1 MRADILLTGATGF
14 TGGFVCQQLLQRGIQ
29 FDCLVRPTAKTEK
42 LKQYHLRLV
51 EGDLNDIESLRRGF
65 PGYHTLINVASIG
78 FGAAPNI
85 VKACQDSEVKRAI
98 FVSTTAIFTQLNA
111 KSKVARKAAE
121 TAIQESDLDYTILR
135 PTMIYGTPQDRNM
148 IRLLRLIERSPL
160 IPIPGSGQSLQQPVH
175 VEDVA
180 WAICEVINQPK
191 TYRQDYNISGGQV
204 LSYNDVVQIAGQALG
219 KKPLLWHIPINLFI
233 NLIQMA
239 NSIGLKMPVSQE
251 QVLRLNED
259 KVFDYKAAQA
269 DFNYSPRSFTEGIA
283 QEVALLRR
291 GQLTSHPNLGT
302 SLHH

>member
-1 MRADILLTGATGF
+1 MCADILLIGATGF

-51 EGDLNDIESLRRGF
+51 EGDLNDIESLRRVF
-65 PGYHTLINVASIG
+65 PGYYTLINVASIG
-78 FGAAPNI
+78 FGAAPNL
-85 VKACQDSEVKRAI
+85 VKACQDSGVKRAI

-111 KSKVARKAAE
+111 KSKVVRQAAE
-121 TAIQESDLDYTILR
+121 KVIRESDLDYTILR
-135 PTMIYGTPQDRNM
+135 PTMIYGTPEDRNM

-180 WAICEVINQPK
+180 WVICEVLNQPK

-204 LSYNDVVQIAGQALG
+204 LSYNDVVQIAGYALG
-219 KKPLLWHIPINLFI
+219 KKPILWHIPIHLFL

-291 GQLTSHPNLGT
+291 GQLTSHPNVT
-302 SLHH
+302 SLNP

>member
-14 TGGFVCQQLLQRGIQ
+14 TGGFVCQQLFQRGIQ

-51 EGDLNDIESLRRGF
+51 EGDLNDIESLCRVF

-85 VKACQDSEVKRAI
+85 VKACQDCGVKRAI

-111 KSKVARKAAE
+111 KSKVVRQAAE
-121 TAIQESDLDYTILR
+121 KVIRESDLDYTILR

-219 KKPLLWHIPINLFI
+219 KKPLLWHIPIHLFL
-233 NLIQMA
+233 NLIKMA
-239 NSIGLKMPVSQE
+239 NSLGLKMPVSQE

-259 KVFDYKAAQA
+259 KVFDYSAAQA

-291 GQLTSHPNLGT
+291 GQLTSHPNGT
-302 SLHH
+302 SLHR